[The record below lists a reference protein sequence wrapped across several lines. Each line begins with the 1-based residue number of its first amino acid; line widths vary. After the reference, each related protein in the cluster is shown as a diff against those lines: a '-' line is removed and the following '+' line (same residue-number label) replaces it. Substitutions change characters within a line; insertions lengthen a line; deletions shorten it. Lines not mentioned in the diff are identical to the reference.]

1 MDSYD
6 NDPIDRKKIGK
17 YFPEIFN
24 AFSHTEAGKH
34 SFIMN
39 IKNNYAY
46 WSTDS
51 VDYFGLDGIRIYNPI
66 EKWEPTLLRMTEKNF
81 LKICGGC
88 FQGSCLSIT

>member
-39 IKNNYAY
+39 IKNNYAE
-46 WSTDS
+46 
-51 VDYFGLDGIRIYNPI
+51 VVFRGVV
-66 EKWEPTLLRMTEKNF
+66 
-81 LKICGGC
+81 
-88 FQGSCLSIT
+88 